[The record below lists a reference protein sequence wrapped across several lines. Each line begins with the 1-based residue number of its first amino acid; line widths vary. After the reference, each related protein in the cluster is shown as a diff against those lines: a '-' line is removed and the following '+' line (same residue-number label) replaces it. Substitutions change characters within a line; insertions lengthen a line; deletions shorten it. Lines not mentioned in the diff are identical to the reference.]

1 MEQYK
6 ELVERLQSQGHI
18 DERGMIMVKLSTP
31 PPQKPYKQMDSEML
45 ESSLMENET
54 PKATVKYHGAYETPK
69 DKWKRFD

>member
-6 ELVERLQSQGHI
+6 ELVERLQAQGHI
-18 DERGMIMVKLSTP
+18 DERGMVMVKQSTL
-31 PPQKPYKQMDSEML
+31 PPQKPYKHMDSEML

-69 DKWKRFD
+69 DK